1 MSLGGGLSP
10 GPPWLWPRPWGRLF
24 SRLSRPVR
32 LVFFADR
39 GYHGHN
45 SGRWKSPGSF
55 FSEGLENM
63 LVDLKPQVKQLGDRL
78 DVLRGY
84 L

>member
-1 MSLGGGLSP
+1 MATIRGDG
-10 GPPWLWPRPWGRLF
+10 
-24 SRLSRPVR
+24 SRPAV
-32 LVFFADR
+32 
-39 GYHGHN
+39 
-45 SGRWKSPGSF
+45 F
-55 FSEGLENM
+55 FSEGSENM